1 MRNLSLGA
9 TLHKYQYI
17 ITTLGFFYGKWEKHG
32 AYGKG
37 AGMVIRNLK
46 FKARFYYCSNI
57 KLEVQ
62 KENYILLV

>member
-1 MRNLSLGA
+1 MGLM
-9 TLHKYQYI
+9 
-17 ITTLGFFYGKWEKHG
+17 
-32 AYGKG
+32 GKG
-37 AGMVIRNLK
+37 LGWLLEENLK